1 MAKKLEGQKKL
12 LKEQKGNSAFAAVLS
27 MRSIYLLLLKKN
39 ILVFLELHSGP
50 LLPAVRRN
58 ILGSKTSL
66 LPSVVSL
73 FFSVPFPVLCQRG
86 GRQCSWRCDGRGSHV
101 VHRHERHRCGPAAAS
116 LLHFPSS
123 CSHADFILRPA
134 RTQGSTFG
142 HYALPLHTSVQNC
155 CNDTGHLDLRQF
167 ATFLLT
173 STSTLGTDRAYG
185 WC

>member
-1 MAKKLEGQKKL
+1 MPKKLEGQKKL
-12 LKEQKGNSAFAAVLS
+12 LKEQKGNSTSIAVLS
-27 MRSIYLLLLKKN
+27 MRSIYLLLLKKP
-39 ILVFLELHSGP
+39 ILVSLELHSGP

-58 ILGSKTSL
+58 VLGSKTSL

-86 GRQCSWRCDGRGSHV
+86 GRQCSWRCDGRGSHE
-101 VHRHERHRCGPAAAS
+101 VHRHKGHWCGPAAAS

-123 CSHADFILRPA
+123 CSHADFILQPV
-134 RTQGSTFG
+134 RTQGSTLG
-142 HYALPLHTSVQNC
+142 HYVLPLHTSVQNC
-155 CNDTGHLDLRQF
+155 CNDTWHLDLHQL

-173 STSTLGTDRAYG
+173 STSTWGTDRAYG